1 LYWIVTELFYP
12 DEVSTAQ
19 ILTDIAIYKNRHSE
33 VSIICG
39 PAGYESSY
47 GSQLIELD
55 RNISINRVNLP
66 KLNKNNLVQ
75 RVLRLLLLT
84 LKLSWAVL
92 TKAKNGD
99 TVLFTTNPT
108 FLVLIL
114 PIIKKINGF
123 KLEILV
129 HDVFPENLVPAG
141 LINKDSYKYKLLN
154 WIYSSGYNNLDRI
167 IVLGQ
172 DMKNLILGKIGT
184 SAMNIEIISNWSD
197 ENLFPIKNFN
207 IGEYLGIDVE
217 DKVVLTFS
225 GNIGRVQG
233 VLEFIDVIEKA
244 DNKNLI
250 LIIIGDGALKE
261 LVVNKIRNERIR
273 NVFYLGTK
281 RRAEQ
286 NLFLNAC
293 HISLVTLINGM
304 KGLGVPSKTYNYLA
318 VGKPIL
324 FIGDKDSEVD
334 NYIKKHD
341 CGWSFSWDEEDR
353 LISFLRELSI
363 VKKNEFEYK
372 ADRAIHFS
380 KNFIK
385 EDLIKL
391 F

>member
-19 ILTDIAIYKNRHSE
+19 ILTDIAIYKSRDSE

-55 RNISINRVNLP
+55 KNISVNRVNLP

-75 RVLRLLLLT
+75 RIFRLLLLT
-84 LKLSWAVL
+84 AKLSWAVL
-92 TKAKNGD
+92 TKVKNGD

-114 PIIKKINGF
+114 PFIKKSNGF

-141 LINKDSYKYKLLN
+141 FIKKDSYKYKLLN
-154 WIYSSGYNNLDRI
+154 LVYSSSYNNLDRI

-172 DMKNLILGKIGT
+172 DMKNLMLDKIGL
-184 SAMNIEIISNWSD
+184 SAKNIEIIPNWYD
-197 ENLFPIKNFN
+197 DNLFPIRNFN
-207 IGEYLGIDVE
+207 IGEYLGVDVD
-217 DKVVLTFS
+217 DKVVLIFS

-233 VLEFIDVIEKA
+233 MLEFIDLIGKA

-250 LIIIGDGALKE
+250 LVIIGDGALRE
-261 LVVNKIRNERIR
+261 LVANKILSERIS
-273 NVFYLGTK
+273 NVFYLGAK
-281 RRAEQ
+281 LRAEQ

-293 HISLVTLINGM
+293 HISLVPLINGM

-324 FIGDKDSEVD
+324 FIGDRDSEVD

-341 CGWSFSWDEEDR
+341 CGWSFSWDEEES
-353 LISFLRELSI
+353 LVSFLRELSLL
-363 VKKNEFEYK
+363 KRNEFEYK
-372 ADRAIHFS
+372 GDRALNFS
-380 KNFIK
+380 KNFVKKKI
-385 EDLIKL
+385 IKL

>member
-19 ILTDIAIYKNRHSE
+19 ILTDIAIYKSRHNK

-75 RVLRLLLLT
+75 RILRLLLLT

-141 LINKDSYKYKLLN
+141 LINKDNYKYKLLN

-184 SAMNIEIISNWSD
+184 SAINIEIISNWSD
-197 ENLFPIKNFN
+197 DNLFPIKNFN

-250 LIIIGDGALKE
+250 LVIIGDGALRE
-261 LVVNKIRNERIR
+261 LVVNKIRNERIS
-273 NVFYLGTK
+273 NVFYLGAK

-341 CGWSFSWDEEDR
+341 CGWSFSWDEEDS

>member
-1 LYWIVTELFYP
+1 MYWIVTELFYP

-19 ILTDIAIYKNRHSE
+19 ILTDIAVYKSRDSK

-55 RNISINRVNLP
+55 RNISVYRVNLP

-75 RVLRLLLLT
+75 RIFRLLLLT
-84 LKLSWAVL
+84 AKLSWAVL
-92 TKAKNGD
+92 TKVKNGD
-99 TVLFTTNPT
+99 TLLFTTNPT
-108 FLVLIL
+108 FLILIL
-114 PIIKKINGF
+114 PIVKKINRF
-123 KLEILV
+123 KLEVLV

-141 LINKDSYKYKLLN
+141 LIYKDSYKFKLLS
-154 WIYSSGYNNLDRI
+154 WIYSKSFKKIDRI

-172 DMKNLILGKIGT
+172 DMKNLMLDKIGP
-184 SAMNIEIISNWSD
+184 SAKNIEVIPNWYD
-197 ENLFPIKNFN
+197 DNLFPIKNFN
-207 IGEYLGIDVE
+207 IGEYLGVDVY

-233 VLEFIDVIEKA
+233 ILEFIDLMRKA

-250 LIIIGDGALKE
+250 LVIIGDGALRE
-261 LVVNKIRNERIR
+261 LVANKIRSERIS
-273 NVFYLGTK
+273 NVFYLGAK
-281 RRAEQ
+281 LRAEQ

-324 FIGDKDSEVD
+324 YIGDKDSEVD
-334 NYIKKHD
+334 NYITKHD
-341 CGWSFSWDEEDR
+341 CGWSFSWDEKNS
-353 LISFLRELSI
+353 LVSFLRELSV
-363 VKKNEFEYK
+363 VKRIDFEYK
-372 ADRAIHFS
+372 GDRAFHFS

>member
-1 LYWIVTELFYP
+1 MYWIVTELFYP

-19 ILTDIAIYKNRHSE
+19 ILTDIAIYKSR
-33 VSIICG
+33 VSKVSVICG

-55 RNISINRVNLP
+55 RNISVNRVSLP
-66 KLNKNNLVQ
+66 KLNKNNLFQ
-75 RVLRLLLLT
+75 RILRLLLLT

-114 PIIKKINGF
+114 PIIKKIIGF

-141 LINKDSYKYKLLN
+141 LIIKDSYKYKLLN
-154 WIYSSGYNNLDRI
+154 WMYSSGYNYLDRI

-172 DMKNLILGKIGT
+172 DMKNLMFDKIGQ
-184 SAMNIEIISNWSD
+184 SAKNIEIISNWSD
-197 ENLFPIKNFN
+197 DNLFPIRNFN
-207 IGEYLGIDVE
+207 IGEYLGVDVY

-233 VLEFIDVIEKA
+233 LLEFIDLIGKA
-244 DNKNLI
+244 DNNNLI
-250 LIIIGDGALKE
+250 LVIIGDGAFLE
-261 LVVNKIRNERIR
+261 LVVNKIRSERIS
-273 NVFYLGTK
+273 NVFYLGAK
-281 RRAEQ
+281 PRAEQ

-341 CGWSFSWDEEDR
+341 CGWSFSWDEEDSLVR
-353 LISFLRELSI
+353 FLRELSV
-363 VKKNEFEYK
+363 VKRIEFECK
-372 ADRAIHFS
+372 GDNAFHFS

>member
-19 ILTDIAIYKNRHSE
+19 ILTDIAVYKSRHHE

-47 GSQLIELD
+47 GLQLIEL
-55 RNISINRVNLP
+55 NSSISINRVNLA

-75 RVLRLLLLT
+75 RIVRLLLLT

-92 TKAKNGD
+92 TKAKNSD

-114 PIIKKINGF
+114 PIIKKIIGF

-141 LINKDSYKYKLLN
+141 LIKKDSYKYKLLN
-154 WIYSSGYNNLDRI
+154 WMYSSGYNNLDRI

-172 DMKNLILGKIGT
+172 DMKNLMLDKIGQ
-184 SAMNIEIISNWSD
+184 SAKNIEIISNWSD
-197 ENLFPIKNFN
+197 DNLFPIRNFN
-207 IGEYLGIDVE
+207 IGEYLGVNVD

-233 VLEFIDVIEKA
+233 LLEFIEVIGKA

-250 LIIIGDGALKE
+250 LIIIGDGALRE
-261 LVVNKIRNERIR
+261 LVTHKIRNEKIS

-281 RRAEQ
+281 PRAEQ
-286 NLFLNAC
+286 NFFLNAC

-304 KGLGVPSKTYNYLA
+304 KGLGVPSKTYSYLA

-341 CGWSFSWDEEDR
+341 CGWSFSWDEEDS
-353 LISFLRELSI
+353 LVSFIRELSI
-363 VKKNEFEYK
+363 LNIKELEHKG
-372 ADRAIHFS
+372 DRALHFS

-385 EDLIKL
+385 EELIKL

>member
-1 LYWIVTELFYP
+1 MYWIVTELFYP

-19 ILTDIAIYKNRHSE
+19 ILTDIAIYKSRHSK
-33 VSIICG
+33 VSIVCG

-66 KLNKNNLVQ
+66 KLNKNNLFQ
-75 RVLRLLLLT
+75 RILRLLLLT
-84 LKLSWAVL
+84 FKLSWAVL
-92 TKAKNGD
+92 TKVKNGD
-99 TVLFTTNPT
+99 TVLLTTHPT
-108 FLVLIL
+108 LLVLIL
-114 PIIKKINGF
+114 PFIKKINGF

-141 LINKDSYKYKLLN
+141 LIKKDSYKYKLLN
-154 WIYSSGYNNLDRI
+154 WMYSSSYNNLDRI

-172 DMKNLILGKIGT
+172 DMKNLMLDKIGL
-184 SAMNIEIISNWSD
+184 SAKNIEIIPNWYD
-197 ENLFPIKNFN
+197 DNLFTIKNLN
-207 IGEYLGIDVE
+207 IGEYLGVDVY

-233 VLEFIDVIEKA
+233 ILEFIDLIGKA

-250 LIIIGDGALKE
+250 LVIIGDGALRE
-261 LVVNKIRNERIR
+261 LVANKIRKERIS
-273 NVFYLGTK
+273 NVFYLGAK
-281 RRAEQ
+281 PRAEQ

-293 HISLVTLINGM
+293 HISLVTLVNGM

-318 VGKPIL
+318 AGKQIL

-334 NYIKKHD
+334 NYIKKED
-341 CGWSFSWDEEDR
+341 CGWSFSWEEEDSLVR
-353 LISFLRELSI
+353 FLRELSV
-363 VKKNEFEYK
+363 VKIIDFEYK
-372 ADRAIHFS
+372 GDRAFHFS
-380 KNFIK
+380 KNFVK
-385 EDLIKL
+385 ENLISL

>member
-1 LYWIVTELFYP
+1 MYWIVTELFYP

-19 ILTDIAIYKNRHSE
+19 ILTDIAIYKSRDSK

-47 GSQLIELD
+47 GTQLIELE
-55 RNISINRVNLP
+55 RNISVNRINLP

-75 RVLRLLLLT
+75 RIFRLLLLT
-84 LKLSWAVL
+84 AKLSWAVL
-92 TKAKNGD
+92 TKVKNGD

-114 PIIKKINGF
+114 PIIKKINRF
-123 KLEILV
+123 KLEVLV

-141 LINKDSYKYKLLN
+141 LIYKDSYKFKLLS
-154 WIYSSGYNNLDRI
+154 WIYSNSYKKTDRI

-172 DMKNLILGKIGT
+172 DMKNLMLDKIGP
-184 SAMNIEIISNWSD
+184 SAKNIEVIPNWHD
-197 ENLFPIKNFN
+197 DNLFPIKNFN
-207 IGEYLGIDVE
+207 IGEYLGVDVY

-233 VLEFIDVIEKA
+233 ILEFIDLMRKA

-250 LIIIGDGALKE
+250 LVIIGDGALRE
-261 LVVNKIRNERIR
+261 LVANKIRCERIS
-273 NVFYLGTK
+273 NVFYLGAK
-281 RRAEQ
+281 LRAEQ

-324 FIGDKDSEVD
+324 YIGDKDSEVD
-334 NYIKKHD
+334 NYIKNYD
-341 CGWSFSWDEEDR
+341 FGWSFSWDEEDSLVR
-353 LISFLRELSI
+353 FLRELSLI
-363 VKKNEFEYK
+363 KRIEFEYK
-372 ADRAIHFS
+372 GDRAFHFS
-380 KNFIK
+380 KNFVK
-385 EDLIKL
+385 ENLISL

>member
-1 LYWIVTELFYP
+1 MYWIVTELFYP

-19 ILTDIAIYKNRHSE
+19 ILTDIAIYKSRHNK

-55 RNISINRVNLP
+55 RNISIYRVNLP

-75 RVLRLLLLT
+75 RILRLLLLT

-141 LINKDSYKYKLLN
+141 LINKDNYKYKLLN

-184 SAMNIEIISNWSD
+184 SAINIEIISNWSD
-197 ENLFPIKNFN
+197 DNLFPIKNFN

-250 LIIIGDGALKE
+250 LVIIGDGALRE
-261 LVVNKIRNERIR
+261 LVVNKIRNERIS
-273 NVFYLGTK
+273 NVFYLGAK

-341 CGWSFSWDEEDR
+341 CGWSFSWDEEDS

>member
-19 ILTDIAIYKNRHSE
+19 ILTDIAIYKSRHNK

-55 RNISINRVNLP
+55 RNISIYRVNLP

-75 RVLRLLLLT
+75 RILRLLLLT

-141 LINKDSYKYKLLN
+141 LINKDNYKYKLLN

-184 SAMNIEIISNWSD
+184 SAINIEIISNWSD
-197 ENLFPIKNFN
+197 DNLFPIKNFN

-250 LIIIGDGALKE
+250 LVIIGDGALRE
-261 LVVNKIRNERIR
+261 LVVNKIRNERIS
-273 NVFYLGTK
+273 NVFYLGAK

-341 CGWSFSWDEEDR
+341 CGWSFSWDEEDS

>member
-1 LYWIVTELFYP
+1 MYWIVTELFYP

-19 ILTDIAIYKNRHSE
+19 ILTDIAIYKSRDSE

-47 GSQLIELD
+47 GSQLIKLD
-55 RNISINRVNLP
+55 TNIIVNRVNLP
-66 KLNKNNLVQ
+66 ILNKNNLVQ
-75 RVLRLLLLT
+75 RIFKLLLLT
-84 LKLSWAVL
+84 AKLSWAVL
-92 TKAKNGD
+92 TKVKNGD

-108 FLVLIL
+108 FLLLIL
-114 PIIKKINGF
+114 PIVKNIKGF

-141 LINKDSYKYKLLN
+141 LIYKDGYKFKLLS
-154 WIYSSGYNNLDRI
+154 WIYSNSYKNIDRI

-172 DMKNLILGKIGT
+172 DMKNLMLDKIGP
-184 SAMNIEIISNWSD
+184 SAKNIEVIPNWYD
-197 ENLFPIKNFN
+197 DNLFPIKNFN
-207 IGEYLGIDVE
+207 IGEYLGVDVYE
-217 DKVVLTFS
+217 KVVLTFS

-233 VLEFIDVIEKA
+233 ILEFIDLMRKA

-250 LIIIGDGALKE
+250 LVIIGDGALRE
-261 LVVNKIRNERIR
+261 LVANKIRNERIR
-273 NVFYLGTK
+273 NVFYLGAK

-334 NYIKKHD
+334 NYIKLYD
-341 CGWSFSWDEEDR
+341 CGWSFSWDEEDS
-353 LISFLRELSI
+353 LIRFLRELSV
-363 VKKNEFEYK
+363 VKRIEFECK
-372 ADRAIHFS
+372 GDRAFHFS
-380 KNFIK
+380 KNFRK